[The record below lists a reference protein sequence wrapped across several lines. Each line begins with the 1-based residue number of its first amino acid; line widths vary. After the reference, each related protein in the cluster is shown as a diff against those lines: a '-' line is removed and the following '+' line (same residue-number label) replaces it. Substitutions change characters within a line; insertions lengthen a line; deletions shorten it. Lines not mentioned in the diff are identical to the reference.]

1 VKETLVVVNPAS
13 GGGRT
18 RRRWPAVEKELAAA
32 GVDFQVAFTG
42 GPGDATRIAR
52 KAVHEGRA
60 LVVAAGGDG
69 TISETAAGFFADGE
83 PIPGV
88 TTRLGILPTGTGGDF
103 RRTFGIPI
111 AAAAAARVLAAGHT
125 RRIDAGRVDYLDHSG
140 HPELRYFVNIADAGL
155 GGEVVHRVNTGP
167 KALPGPVTFYLASVR
182 SLLAYRNRRMAVTVD
197 GLRREVVAQQVVV
210 ANCQYFGGGMRMAPM
225 ADPGDGLLDVIVIGD
240 VNALE
245 NARGLGRI
253 RKGTHLDGHN
263 PKFQL
268 YRGHKVHVESEEPTR
283 LDVDG
288 EQPGFLPATFEVI
301 PGALELVVPA
311 SAPPG

>member
-1 VKETLVVVNPAS
+1 MKATLVVVNPAS

-18 RRRWPAVEKELAAA
+18 RRRWPAVEKELAGA
-32 GVDFQVAFTG
+32 GVDFQVAFTS

-83 PIPGV
+83 PIPGA

-125 RRIDAGRVDYLDHSG
+125 RRIDAG
-140 HPELRYFVNIADAGL
+140 
-155 GGEVVHRVNTGP
+155 
-167 KALPGPVTFYLASVR
+167 
-182 SLLAYRNRRMAVTVD
+182 
-197 GLRREVVAQQVVV
+197 
-210 ANCQYFGGGMRMAPM
+210 MRMAPM

-253 RKGTHLDGHN
+253 RKGTHLDDHN

-301 PGALELVVPA
+301 PGALELVIPV
-311 SAPPG
+311 STSPG